1 MKPKQPAKTI
11 AEQTAEARDYADIMI
26 EVKDMERR
34 ISILELQAE
43 VERLRAG
50 LHLMAAFNTAM
61 LDILNRKPTTKPSA
75 K

>member
-1 MKPKQPAKTI
+1 MSKAVKTI
-11 AEQTAEARDYADIMI
+11 ADIMI

-50 LHLMAAFNTAM
+50 LHLMAAFNTAI
-61 LDILNRKPTTKPSA
+61 LDILNRKLRWSA
-75 K
+75 